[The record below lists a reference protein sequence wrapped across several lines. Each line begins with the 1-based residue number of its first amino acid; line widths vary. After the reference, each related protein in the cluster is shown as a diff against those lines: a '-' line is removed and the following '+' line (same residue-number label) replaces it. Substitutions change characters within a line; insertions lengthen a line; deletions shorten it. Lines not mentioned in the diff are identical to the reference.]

1 MGKLKQTIKDA
12 GQAVYNAIADMP
24 TAEASQLQ
32 PAVDGATAVV
42 EKVAKAVR
50 KEPKTA
56 EERKQATTGIMQ
68 LGKKDGITVSADVD
82 SGLYL
87 VELPNKYEMTYQL
100 KGMER
105 IGFKPN
111 PDPKVKLQNA
121 IYAMP
126 VDKLTNEGL
135 QKDFMNNV
143 ASARRINAAMTK
155 EFADMTSAIEFN
167 FEKESKPFFTGIP
180 ITAKRDENNQVV
192 RKENNEPV
200 KTPGFVKG
208 EVLNVGEYYVAIR
221 ALGNDPTTRLDVKTN
236 KVHMIETSRFLT
248 GEDYKNT
255 AVARKDSVLSH
266 MKIDAAKVKFID
278 GQTFGAVEKGT
289 TKYMSFDEKGKVKEI
304 NAAYNKAVTQAKKE
318 ESKVTQAPTKKAE
331 LAI

>member
-12 GQAVYNAIADMP
+12 GQAVYNALADMP
-24 TAEASQLQ
+24 AAEASQLQ

-42 EKVAKAVR
+42 EKVAKAV
-50 KEPKTA
+50 KKAPQQKSS
-56 EERKQATTGIMQ
+56 EERAQSTQGIMQ
-68 LGKKDGITVSADVD
+68 LGEKDGITISADIE

-87 VELPNKYEMTYQL
+87 VELANKYEMTYQL

-111 PDPKVKLQNA
+111 LDPKVKLQNA

-126 VDKLTNEGL
+126 VDKLSNEGL
-135 QKDFMNNV
+135 QKVFMNNV

-167 FEKESKPFFTGIP
+167 FEKDSKPFFTGIP

-236 KVHMIETSRFLT
+236 KVHMI
-248 GEDYKNT
+248 
-255 AVARKDSVLSH
+255 
-266 MKIDAAKVKFID
+266 
-278 GQTFGAVEKGT
+278 
-289 TKYMSFDEKGKVKEI
+289 
-304 NAAYNKAVTQAKKE
+304 
-318 ESKVTQAPTKKAE
+318 
-331 LAI
+331 